1 MQGAGASSGLVR
13 AAELEREGAE
23 QKTPPAMNMPPAACL
38 EKENFEEML
47 RDLSQDMNLLGP
59 AQMGMLEAVKRLLAR
74 GADIHARSCSSLPL
88 QVFRG
93 PCRWLAS
100 DGIEEGQHECVQ
112 P

>member
-1 MQGAGASSGLVR
+1 
-13 AAELEREGAE
+13 
-23 QKTPPAMNMPPAACL
+23 MNMPPAACL

-74 GADIHARSCSSLPL
+74 GADIHARSCPPPSGFLGSLP
-88 QVFRG
+88 VAGRG
-93 PCRWLAS
+93 LVG
-100 DGIEEGQHECVQ
+100 DGTREGQHECVQ

>member
-1 MQGAGASSGLVR
+1 
-13 AAELEREGAE
+13 
-23 QKTPPAMNMPPAACL
+23 MNMPPAACL

-74 GADIHARSCSSLPL
+74 GADIHARSCPPFPP
-88 QVFRG
+88 QVLWG
-93 PCRWLAS
+93 PCRGVVS
-100 DGIEEGQHECVQ
+100 DGTEEGQYECVQ